1 MKVLKFGGT
10 SVGSCQSLANVKK
23 ISESQDSSV
32 IVVVSALSGVT
43 DSLLEV
49 SKMAEMSNPEYPERF
64 FQIKSRH
71 YDLVDELF
79 PDKARHDSVT
89 SKLDPLFAELSDLL
103 KGISLLHIL
112 TKRTSDQVVSF
123 GERLSSVIISELIDG
138 AELLDARDLIKTIVR
153 NCKDVPDFQITGG
166 LIRKAF
172 KGFG

>member
-64 FQIKSRH
+64 SQIKSRH

-79 PDKARHDSVT
+79 PDKAMHDSAT
-89 SKLDPLFAELSDLL
+89 SRLDPLFAELGDLL

-112 TKRTSDQVVSF
+112 TKRTSD
-123 GERLSSVIISELIDG
+123 I
-138 AELLDARDLIKTIVR
+138 
-153 NCKDVPDFQITGG
+153 
-166 LIRKAF
+166 
-172 KGFG
+172 